1 MKHRELKHV
10 VLSREKVGS
19 AVDVAVASLIKRA
32 KRGEVSAFVELV
44 DTYKDKIY
52 AFLYRMTGNGEDA
65 NDLAQEVFLRVYS
78 NLHTFDTDMRFS
90 PWIYRIAQ
98 NLAID
103 FLRKQ
108 KKTVYL
114 DDQLGQDNDMTWQ
127 LESEAPGPDEVA
139 LFHDFQT
146 ALEATLHEL
155 APMYRMVLLLRYAH
169 DMSYE
174 DIARVTEL
182 PVTTVKTRLHRAR
195 EGLRQALAKK
205 GY

>member
-1 MKHRELKHV
+1 MDLV
-10 VLSREKVGS
+10 
-19 AVDVAVASLIKRA
+19 VASLIKRA
-32 KRGEVSAFVELV
+32 KRGEVGAFAELV

-52 AFLYRMTGNGEDA
+52 AFLYRMTGNREDA

-78 NLHTFDTDMRFS
+78 NLHTFDLEMRFS
-90 PWIYRIAQ
+90 PWLYRIAQ

-114 DDQLGQDNDMTWQ
+114 DDQTGQDNDMSWQ
-127 LESEAPGPDEVA
+127 LESQTPRPEDVA

-146 ALEATLHEL
+146 ALEAALHEL
-155 APMYRMVLLLRYAH
+155 APMYRMVLLLRFAH

-174 DIARVTEL
+174 DIAKVTEL
-182 PVTTVKTRLHRAR
+182 PITTIKTRLHRAR
-195 EGLRQALAKK
+195 ESLRQALVKR